1 MDIRGAVEALHIAHP
16 LLNVDGL
23 EPSDGGTQPTPLEVL
38 VHEAER
44 FPDQVEACM
53 SWLAV
58 CQRVRP
64 YRATHDTYRYKHEVE
79 ATVGRWVSH
88 TSFLVAVQLSGLRME
103 PNPDRPWAGL
113 LPLGVRRPG
122 ATP

>member
-1 MDIRGAVEALHIAHP
+1 MNIRKAVEELHRAHP
-16 LLNVDGL
+16 LLSVDGL
-23 EPSDGGTQPTPLEVL
+23 RPQHGTDPTPLSAVI
-38 VHEAER
+38 VDAEN
-44 FPDQVEACM
+44 FPDQIEACM

-58 CQRVRP
+58 CQRVKP
-64 YRATHDTYRYKHEVE
+64 YRTSHDTYRYKHEVE
-79 ATVGRWVSH
+79 ATIGRWVSH